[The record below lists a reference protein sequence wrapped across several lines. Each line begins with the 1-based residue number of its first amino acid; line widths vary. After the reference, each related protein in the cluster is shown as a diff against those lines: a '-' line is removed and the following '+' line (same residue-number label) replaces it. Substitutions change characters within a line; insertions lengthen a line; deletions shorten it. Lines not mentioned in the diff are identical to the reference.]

1 MCGGCFVQQ
10 SFFYR
15 PTEAL
20 ISMCSK
26 LRLFSR
32 NSQRKS
38 LSASWG
44 LICPS
49 LSFAMP
55 LPIPLKALTL
65 EPPPVASSIRNQ
77 IFLKDRLLAPEAE
90 PLQIPYFL
98 NLQSPSQPYQTLLA
112 YPRYRS
118 LQAKLRSDQLLLMTL
133 KHPSTQFWFQ
143 KTNPFYCHLA
153 SHYSSHSFHIG
164 IATKD
169 IRPSVRPK
177 KKKPLPAFDPGTR
190 TSEVFE
196 TYIWSDRFHI
206 KEAH

>member
-49 LSFAMP
+49 LSFAKP

-65 EPPPVASSIRNQ
+65 EPPPVASSIRNL

-98 NLQSPSQPYQTLLA
+98 NLQSPNQPYQTLLA

-118 LQAKLRSDQLLLMTL
+118 LQYAFEGYIHDIICNRLENNLIKIEAKAYRSQRKQQPPHTL
-133 KHPSTQFWFQ
+133 TIQMGN
-143 KTNPFYCHLA
+143 TN
-153 SHYSSHSFHIG
+153 
-164 IATKD
+164 
-169 IRPSVRPK
+169 
-177 KKKPLPAFDPGTR
+177 
-190 TSEVFE
+190 
-196 TYIWSDRFHI
+196 
-206 KEAH
+206 